1 MQSYLRAKCKVM
13 QRRLVLGG
21 KIIQRTAYFNYG
33 QEQSNKNEILFNIKR
48 IEQLCIYPSS
58 SICEQSV
65 SYGVISHFRRTHY
78 FKKSCMQI
86 LSNHLSTL
94 HATEIPSKRLPL
106 VGSFSSALLHPSIE
120 YLQSQIRNLSFF
132 LSGRK
137 CSRRATTTHQ
147 KHTTVTTRTLT
158 KLQSYYNYVTV
169 HYIPVSLKRFFE

>member
-132 LSGRK
+132 FKWKKVLKARHNHTPETHNSNH
-137 CSRRATTTHQ
+137 TYTHQ
-147 KHTTVTTRTLT
+147 TSIL
-158 KLQSYYNYVTV
+158 LQLRDGPLHPCISQK
-169 HYIPVSLKRFFE
+169 IL